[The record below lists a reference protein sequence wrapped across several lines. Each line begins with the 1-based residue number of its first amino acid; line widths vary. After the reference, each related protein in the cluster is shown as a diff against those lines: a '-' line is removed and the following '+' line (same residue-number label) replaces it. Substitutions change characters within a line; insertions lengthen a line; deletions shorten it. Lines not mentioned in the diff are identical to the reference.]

1 MSRGRSSYASD
12 QQHRLSW
19 KSLVLFGRDCFPSA
33 KAPSPKE
40 KLTTHSAR
48 APSDSSTMPL
58 ATSHEPTISLS
69 DLEPRVT
76 ATVAAIVS
84 PETDQD
90 REFVLRLVEI
100 GFVPGETLRV
110 IARGQPGNEPI
121 AVRLG
126 GTTFALRRI
135 EAAFIRVSR
144 APAIAS

>member
-19 KSLVLFGRDCFPSA
+19 KSLVLFGRDCFPSV

-40 KLTTHSAR
+40 KLTTHSAN
-48 APSDSSTMPL
+48 ALWNSPTGLL
-58 ATSHEPTISLS
+58 AASHEPTISLS

-76 ATVAAIVS
+76 ATIAAIAS
-84 PETDQD
+84 SETDRD
-90 REFVLRLVEI
+90 RELVLRLIEI

-135 EAAFIRVSR
+135 EADFIRVSR
-144 APAIAS
+144 VPAIAL